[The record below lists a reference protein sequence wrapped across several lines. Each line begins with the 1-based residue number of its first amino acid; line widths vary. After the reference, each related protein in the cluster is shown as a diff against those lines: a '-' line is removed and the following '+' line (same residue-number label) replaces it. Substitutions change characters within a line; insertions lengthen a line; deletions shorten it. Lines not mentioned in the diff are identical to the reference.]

1 MSAPEPA
8 RPPVRRVVVA
18 DNDPDALE
26 LLVTDLRLEGHE
38 VVGAATGGEQVGALV
53 AELNPDVVVID
64 HRMPPGPWGMDVAE
78 AIRRNHPEI
87 VVVVYSNYQ
96 STDLLERSRRHGIR
110 FVPKGN
116 LRTLRRAVAPS
127 ARPA

>member
-1 MSAPEPA
+1 MSTSSVTGVDA
-8 RPPVRRVVVA
+8 RRIVVA

-38 VVGAATGGEQVGALV
+38 IVGAATGGEQARAMVEALH
-53 AELNPDVVVID
+53 PDVLVID

-78 AIRRNHPEI
+78 EIRRTHPD
-87 VVVVYSNYQ
+87 VSVVVYSNYQ
-96 STDLLERSRRHGIR
+96 SSELLRRSRDVGIR

-116 LRTLRRAVAPS
+116 LRTLRRAVDG
-127 ARPA
+127 R